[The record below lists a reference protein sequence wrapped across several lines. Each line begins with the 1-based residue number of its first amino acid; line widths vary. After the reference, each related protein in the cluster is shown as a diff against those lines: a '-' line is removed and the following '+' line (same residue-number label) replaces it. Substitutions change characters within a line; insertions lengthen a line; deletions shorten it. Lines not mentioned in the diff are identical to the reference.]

1 MLYSSVMRP
10 LGHGV
15 LWSYAPFAG
24 SVGVGLTGAG
34 VDVGGVDQIPPLTW
48 DEFTRDLRLAHT
60 WSDTIHVFSLE
71 GAVRQGYL
79 SRLLTFDWDA
89 PVTPPLREFRQVE
102 RLRKVLRAILWASAH
117 PGAVLAGAFISFWLI
132 SRLTRKKLQRR
143 Q

>member
-1 MLYSSVMRP
+1 M
-10 LGHGV
+10 
-15 LWSYAPFAG
+15 
-24 SVGVGLTGAG
+24 
-34 VDVGGVDQIPPLTW
+34 TW
-48 DEFTRDLRLAHT
+48 DEFTRDLHLTHT

-102 RLRKVLRAILWASAH
+102 RLRKVLRAVLWASVH
-117 PGAVLAGAFISFWLI
+117 PGAVLAGALVFFWLS
-132 SRLTRKKLQRR
+132 SRLMRKKPQRR